1 MTTGDPTPYEK
12 PERRHGASG
21 ASPGTPGAREKPRG
35 LRRFLPLIL
44 AAWGVLEVW
53 LLIQL
58 AGHITAFGVVLV
70 LAGGFVLGAVV
81 IKRAGRRAW
90 HNLAE
95 TLQPGSTGTRKE
107 GSGQHKGRGGGNA
120 LAMLGGLLL
129 MIPGLASDVLGL
141 LCVFPPTAAL
151 IRKAAGRS
159 FASGNLADA
168 VQQARSAQEQVRMHR
183 PDGKVV
189 PGEVLREDERG
200 DASDAREDI
209 DRGPDKPGSA

>member
-12 PERRHGASG
+12 PEQRQG
-21 ASPGTPGAREKPRG
+21 ASPGAPGARQKPRG
-35 LRRFLPLIL
+35 LRRFLPLIA

-58 AGHITAFGVVLV
+58 AGYITAFGVVLV
-70 LAGGFVLGAVV
+70 LAAGFVLGAVV

-107 GSGQHKGRGGGNA
+107 GAQPPKGRSGGNA

-129 MIPGLASDVLGL
+129 MIPGVGTDVLAL
-141 LCVFPPTAAL
+141 LCLFPPTAAL

-159 FASGNLADA
+159 FASSNLADA
-168 VQQARSAQEQVRMHR
+168 VQQAKTAQEQVRMHR

-189 PGEVLREDERG
+189 PGEVLREDERQ
-200 DASDAREDI
+200 AEPEDRRP
-209 DRGPDKPGSA
+209 DETDKPGPA